1 MEDPDLGM
9 SHEEVHE
16 HEQITPKSV
25 SNVEGISNF
34 FNGLGRRKTK
44 KKAVEEPE
52 AHEEH
57 CDGDPF
63 VRGGKL
69 YGQNYQEIKVNIL
82 YYYTI
87 CL

>member
-9 SHEEVHE
+9 SHEEVE
-16 HEQITPKSV
+16 EQEQITPKSV
-25 SNVEGISNF
+25 SDVEGIASNF

-82 YYYTI
+82 YYT
-87 CL
+87 L